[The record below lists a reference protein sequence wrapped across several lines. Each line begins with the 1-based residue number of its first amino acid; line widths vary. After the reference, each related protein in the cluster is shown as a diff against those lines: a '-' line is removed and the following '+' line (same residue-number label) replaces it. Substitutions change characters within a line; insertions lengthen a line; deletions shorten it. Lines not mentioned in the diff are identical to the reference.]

1 MKKRIKLA
9 IIAGFAVAATAAT
22 FIKNTPTAEASSES
36 MSPRSLYIQN
46 CARCHGS
53 DGRAQTALGNAALTR
68 GIHLTAEQAVA
79 ERNAEPAYFR
89 SGDGWQEAEV
99 IGA

>member
-1 MKKRIKLA
+1 MPSP
-9 IIAGFAVAATAAT
+9 VATSPGIRSAEISAA
-22 FIKNTPTAEASSES
+22 
-36 MSPRSLYIQN
+36 
-46 CARCHGS
+46 
-53 DGRAQTALGNAALTR
+53 AQTALGNAALTR